1 MQSSGKPTTMPE
13 KTLQLSPLALAVLY
27 LGMAGFWG
35 FAILF
40 YLSVAAMIGPTDS
53 MEARQAEFYQ
63 KVFGG
68 WGIVGFPAVVLL
80 FVFCLGSAAH
90 QVAILNKASRIVTG
104 WLIGSAVTCGLT
116 FCVVMYWVF
125 LVKDS

>member
-1 MQSSGKPTTMPE
+1 MQSSAEPTTMPE

-40 YLSVAAMIGPTDS
+40 YLSVAAMIGPTET

-90 QVAILNKASRIVTG
+90 QVAILNNASRIVTG
-104 WLIGSAVTCGLT
+104 WLMGAAVTCGLAY
-116 FCVVMYWVF
+116 CVLIYWLL
-125 LVKDS
+125 LVKPS